1 MRFLIPLF
9 ALACAPKIAPVP
21 AHRLVT
27 PGPLEAKNYQP
38 PTAAVGT
45 LSNGITVTV
54 VENHE
59 VPLVWV
65 SLYVNRG
72 HSADPADKPG
82 LASVTMDMLNEGAG
96 EYDAAGLSTAT
107 KSLASSLSSSAS
119 DDSATLGIKSLTKNL
134 GTTLDLMS
142 LVLQS
147 PSFAQSDWDLMR
159 KKRIQDLAAARN
171 NPSQMHSRVW
181 NQLIYGEGY
190 RGAMRSEAAYESIT
204 TADMQAWRAKHLAPD
219 AARIYVGGDTT
230 LETVLPLLEARFG
243 DWEGTA
249 APSELNPTMTERA
262 SGTHIV
268 LLDKPGAPQSV
279 VKVGQ
284 RVQSRTADDYTSA
297 MLANVCYGG
306 MFIAR
311 LNMNLREDKGWT
323 YGARSRLS
331 HSHLDSV
338 FSAGASVITDKTAE
352 SVSEILRELK
362 DSQSTQLF
370 TQDELDGM
378 RGALL
383 GSRSLRFE
391 STGYLLGQSR
401 DIWLYGLPDDWVT
414 GYPDKVR
421 GVTLQSAND
430 AWKRWINPDQL
441 TILIVG
447 DVATI
452 RPGLEALGLPISQVD
467 VNGEPVGAQQ

>member
-1 MRFLIPLF
+1 
-9 ALACAPKIAPVP
+9 
-21 AHRLVT
+21 
-27 PGPLEAKNYQP
+27 
-38 PTAAVGT
+38 
-45 LSNGITVTV
+45 
-54 VENHE
+54 
-59 VPLVWV
+59 
-65 SLYVNRG
+65 
-72 HSADPADKPG
+72 
-82 LASVTMDMLNEGAG
+82 
-96 EYDAAGLSTAT
+96 
-107 KSLASSLSSSAS
+107 
-119 DDSATLGIKSLTKNL
+119 
-134 GTTLDLMS
+134 
-142 LVLQS
+142 
-147 PSFAQSDWDLMR
+147 
-159 KKRIQDLAAARN
+159 
-171 NPSQMHSRVW
+171 
-181 NQLIYGEGY
+181 
-190 RGAMRSEAAYESIT
+190 
-204 TADMQAWRAKHLAPD
+204 
-219 AARIYVGGDTT
+219 
-230 LETVLPLLEARFG
+230 
-243 DWEGTA
+243 
-249 APSELNPTMTERA
+249 
-262 SGTHIV
+262 
-268 LLDKPGAPQSV
+268 
-279 VKVGQ
+279 
-284 RVQSRTADDYTSA
+284 
-297 MLANVCYGG
+297 